1 MQRVL
6 EKKAPTRIGFWFC
19 GFLYCN
25 VPLAVAGL
33 AVLFVHGMVCSWLIN
48 IWVVTQSLYVLLQ
61 PFFTLPFFVKP
72 NKRTKAYFL
81 FVSIVFLVFQV
92 AWMVFGSVLLAWEEY
107 GVSCHAASAPTWI
120 VMLVLLVFGFLGLL
134 QQLGMV
140 FDASSVEVD
149 TIEYRELGGEGQ
161 TNQRSAANIAL

>member
-25 VPLAVAGL
+25 VPLAVAGM
-33 AVLFVHGMVCSWLIN
+33 AVLFANGMACSWLIN
-48 IWVVTQSLYVLLQ
+48 VWLVTQSFYVLLQ
-61 PFFTLPFFVKP
+61 PFFTLPFFIKP

-92 AWMVFGSVLLAWEEY
+92 RFTRRR
-107 GVSCHAASAPTWI
+107 VS
-120 VMLVLLVFGFLGLL
+120 GFLCLF
-134 QQLGMV
+134 V
-140 FDASSVEVD
+140 
-149 TIEYRELGGEGQ
+149 
-161 TNQRSAANIAL
+161 